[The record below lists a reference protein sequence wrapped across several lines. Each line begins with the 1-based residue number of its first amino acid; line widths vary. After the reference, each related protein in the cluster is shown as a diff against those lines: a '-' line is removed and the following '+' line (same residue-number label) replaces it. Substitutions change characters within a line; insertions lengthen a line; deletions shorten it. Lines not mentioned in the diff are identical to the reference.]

1 MDVQRIEN
9 VAIPTAAAAVIG
21 GATGYVTKK
30 AFTKDGHMTRDL
42 FYDMKDS
49 FESINKNLIKKSDYL
64 KELAELSDTE
74 AIAKRAQ
81 EIGMAA
87 MTPDERAKAVMMA
100 FEKSKNGEKAV
111 IELTGK
117 GEKAANKYI
126 ADASKANNKKLYKFV
141 KKNFDMLDI
150 EILDKESKKDAIK
163 RYLANRDVNAVK
175 ADFDAAIRRSDIE
188 KMNVKKFIR
197 TTFNDVYD
205 KEAKGFKNGDEYKEI
220 VSGFKRAARNLKL
233 KQAGLFAGIASGIA
247 LVSSVI
253 TDQLANR

>member
-30 AFTKDGHMTRDL
+30 AFTKDGHMTKDL

-49 FESINKNLIKKSDYL
+49 FESINKNLVKKSDYL
-64 KELAELSDTE
+64 KELAELSDAET
-74 AIAKRAQ
+74 IAKRAR
-81 EIGMAA
+81 EAGIAAYTPEEMAKA
-87 MTPDERAKAVMMA
+87 MTIAVENA
-100 FEKSKNGEKAV
+100 KNGEKAT

-117 GEKAANKYI
+117 AAEVANKYI
-126 ADASKANNKKLYKFV
+126 EDAYKANNKKLYKFV
-141 KKNFDMLDI
+141 KKNFDMFDI
-150 EILDKESKKDAIK
+150 EILEKESKKDAIK
-163 RYLANRDVNAVK
+163 RYLASHDVNAVK

-205 KEAKGFKNGDEYKEI
+205 KEAKGFKKGDEYKEI
-220 VSGFKRAARNLKL
+220 VSGFKRAARSLKL